1 MGDIGEL
8 VKTSGLSAKKPVPK
22 KLVNAKLVTGSW
34 NRLVFGKPGTPKGAV
49 DRAAYVICV
58 LEQFHHSLKRR
69 EIYAPASSRWRDPR
83 ACLLTGKKW
92 AAAKPAVLT
101 ALRLPEDPTV
111 LLARHETELDTMYRD
126 VAARLDANTAVTVDD
141 VNRLHVAALDALD
154 EPPSL
159 IDLRR
164 RVAKMLPAVDIGE
177 LILEVMAWHPK
188 MVEAFHSVTGG
199 EPRMG
204 DLQVVLAAA
213 LTAHALNI
221 GYSPITASGQLTRD
235 RISHVDQNY
244 LRMETYALA
253 NTPLIEA
260 QADIELAQAGGGGM
274 VAAVDGMRF
283 VVPVKTIHA
292 RPNPKYFS
300 RGKGSTWLNLVNDQ
314 SAGLAGMVVSGTPK
328 DSLHFIDLLYRQ
340 EGGQIPDILVTDM
353 GSYSDVVF
361 GLVHLLDKQYRP
373 APADLPDE
381 RLWRTDPAADYG
393 ALNSAARGRLDL
405 DRAARHWP
413 EMLRVV
419 GSIHTGEVRAF
430 DVMRILQR
438 DGSPTPLGDAFA
450 HYGRV
455 FKSRHLLTYFD
466 DEGYRRDIKGIRNLQ
481 EGRHSLAKHLF
492 HGKLGKIY
500 KAYQAGMEEQLGA
513 LGLVLN
519 CVTLWNTRYMNAAL
533 LASRPCS

>member
-1 MGDIGEL
+1 
-8 VKTSGLSAKKPVPK
+8 
-22 KLVNAKLVTGSW
+22 
-34 NRLVFGKPGTPKGAV
+34 
-49 DRAAYVICV
+49 
-58 LEQFHHSLKRR
+58 
-69 EIYAPASSRWRDPR
+69 
-83 ACLLTGKKW
+83 
-92 AAAKPAVLT
+92 
-101 ALRLPEDPTV
+101 
-111 LLARHETELDTMYRD
+111 
-126 VAARLDANTAVTVDD
+126 
-141 VNRLHVAALDALD
+141 
-154 EPPSL
+154 
-159 IDLRR
+159 
-164 RVAKMLPAVDIGE
+164 
-177 LILEVMAWHPK
+177 
-188 MVEAFHSVTGG
+188 
-199 EPRMG
+199 
-204 DLQVVLAAA
+204 
-213 LTAHALNI
+213 
-221 GYSPITASGQLTRD
+221 
-235 RISHVDQNY
+235 
-244 LRMETYALA
+244 METYALA

-260 QADIELAQAGGGGM
+260 QADIELAQAWGGGM

-381 RLWRTDPAADYG
+381 RLWRSDPAADYG
-393 ALNSAARGRLDL
+393 ALNTAARGRLDL

-466 DEGYRRDIKGIRNLQ
+466 DEGYRRDIKSIRNLQ

-533 LASRPCS
+533 QALRAQGYPVLDADVTRLSAFGYKHINVHGSYTFSVTKLPGGLRVLRDPDAAEDDDD